1 MVAKVAIICFSAQ
14 NCRTFAASTKKKKTK
29 HVSRGDVSI
38 NQTQKKQ
45 QAMKIKAIIDYV
57 NERKSGISPVSGHS
71 WVAQDIIIR
80 LIDTGDPDHVER
92 LSVTMTGDSIAQ
104 FDSSRLGVGSQFVGE
119 LHFYTSKT
127 RNGYVNTRIY
137 LSAIQ
142 PQFNFNQN

>member
-1 MVAKVAIICFSAQ
+1 
-14 NCRTFAASTKKKKTK
+14 
-29 HVSRGDVSI
+29 
-38 NQTQKKQ
+38 
-45 QAMKIKAIIDYV
+45 MKIKAIIDYV
-57 NERKSGISPVSGHS
+57 NERKSGVSPVSGHS

-80 LIDTGDPDHVER
+80 LIDTGNPDHVER

-142 PQFNFNQN
+142 AQFNFNQN